1 MRKIEND
8 CCDCGLPCINCGL
21 KSVEHTYCD
30 RCGEEIGSDEYL
42 IIYNGEELCEL
53 CFRELL
59 INTFLETDDA
69 KRKFLTTTNPL
80 NSTEWI
86 EQADSDL
93 LLLEVNEFDFEDI
106 VSYLREIGHKV
117 EFRIGG

>member
-30 RCGEEIGSDEYL
+30 RCGEEIGSDEYP
-42 IIYNGEELCEL
+42 IIYNDEELCEL

-59 INTFLETDDA
+59 INTFLGTDEA
-69 KRKFLTTTNPL
+69 KRKFLATTNPF